1 MDNTEQCFPKQ
12 HHSIETTSCLLKHDA
27 GRAGGGGRL
36 VCVCWCVEKY
46 LAQSAGYMGLI
57 QSDGIMHNL
66 IWCIQYAAF
75 SNLALGVENYIMR
88 L

>member
-1 MDNTEQCFPKQ
+1 M
-12 HHSIETTSCLLKHDA
+12 
-27 GRAGGGGRL
+27 
-36 VCVCWCVEKY
+36 
-46 LAQSAGYMGLI
+46 AQSAGYMGVI

-66 IWCIQYAAF
+66 IWCIHYAAF